1 MTSII
6 VALITATP
14 ATITAIIALIT
25 NKKTIDWRRFQIKL
39 TIMKGSSS
47 F

>member
-25 NKKTIDWRRFQIKL
+25 NKNSKQ
-39 TIMKGSSS
+39 
-47 F
+47 